1 MQSIRYVIVGNGAA
15 GVTAAET
22 IRQQDPLGEIIIISA
37 EPYPMYSRPG
47 LAYLLINEIPQQQVF
62 ARQSEWYQQMRIN
75 LLFGK
80 AEQLDVDQQ
89 QVVLADG
96 RIISYDRL
104 LIATGARAVPPPYP
118 DANLKGVVYL
128 DTLEGTLSLMKQ
140 ANRRRRAVV
149 VGGGITALE
158 MTEGLVHHGVDTHY
172 FLRRDRLWGQVFNDT
187 EAKLLEKRMHE
198 HHVNIHYNTEA
209 VEILGDRKGRVRA
222 VRLKDDSEF
231 KCDLVG
237 VAIGVKPVLDLVK
250 NTPIETD
257 RAILVNEF
265 MQSSQRNVYA
275 AGDCAQV
282 YDRWTGKHMIDILW
296 PSAVAEG
303 HAAALNM
310 CGQQMPY
317 EKGSPFNA
325 CLLYGLHI
333 ASMGQINPRQDDSDD
348 GPEVHQF
355 LSRGSSEVWFSR
367 PRHYASAWAEDGE
380 NTLRLVLDGDLLVGA
395 LVVGEQ
401 STADPLR
408 YIIENRINFRE
419 IHPDLTVG
427 GPVLK
432 RSLQQ
437 FWTSMNQ
444 NQARSYPNPPNSIV
458 E

>member
-1 MQSIRYVIVGNGAA
+1 MQPIRYVIVGNGAA

-22 IRQQDPLGEIIIISA
+22 IRQQDPLGEITLISA

-47 LAYLLINEIPQQQVF
+47 LAYLFINEIPQRQIF
-62 ARQSEWYQQMRIN
+62 ARQPEWYQQMRIN

-89 QVVLADG
+89 QVVLGDG
-96 RIISYDRL
+96 RILPYDRL

-118 DANLKGVVYL
+118 GADLKGIVYL
-128 DTLEGTLSLMKQ
+128 DTLDGTLALKKQ
-140 ANRRRRAVV
+140 TKRRRRAVV
-149 VGGGITALE
+149 IGGGITALE
-158 MTEGLVHHGVDTHY
+158 MSEGLSHHGVDTHY
-172 FLRRDRLWGQVFNDT
+172 FLRRDRLWGKVFNDT
-187 EAKLLEKRMHE
+187 EASLLEKRMRD

-222 VRLKDDSEF
+222 VRLKDGSEF
-231 KCDLVG
+231 KCDIVG
-237 VAIGVKPVLDLVK
+237 IAIGVKPQIDLVK
-250 NTPIETD
+250 NTPIKTD

-265 MQSSQRNVYA
+265 LQSSERSVYA

-282 YDRWTGKHMIDILW
+282 YDRWTDQHMLDILW

-303 HAAALNM
+303 HAAGLNM
-310 CGQQMPY
+310 CGQPTPY

-325 CLLYGLHI
+325 CLLFGLHI
-333 ASMGQINPRQDDSDD
+333 TTMGQINPHKDDDD
-348 GPEVHQF
+348 GPEVLQY
-355 LSRGSSEVWFSR
+355 LSRGSSEVWYTY
-367 PRHYASAWAEDGE
+367 PRHYASAWSEDGE
-380 NTLRLVLDGDLLVGA
+380 NTLRLVLDDDYLVGA

-419 IHPDLTVG
+419 IHPDLSIG
-427 GPVLK
+427 GLALK
-432 RSLQQ
+432 RSLQR
-437 FWTSMNQ
+437 FWADLNQ
-444 NQARSYPNPPNSIV
+444 NQARSYLNPQNSIV